1 MESLKEKITAVK
13 DAAEFLEK
21 LESLTPEKREH
32 MRIVVKGLI
41 ECYMRDDV
49 RAVVVLSEDGN
60 PYGELLTI
68 NCNDMEALG
77 MLNQIQGMM
86 HEIVTADAP
95 PKEMMN

>member
-1 MESLKEKITAVK
+1 MDALRKTITDVK
-13 DAAEFLEK
+13 DAKEFLEK
-21 LESLTPEKREH
+21 LESLTPERREH
-32 MRIVVKGLI
+32 MRIVVKALI
-41 ECYMRDDV
+41 ECYLREDV
-49 RAVVVLSEDGN
+49 RALVVVAEDDN
-60 PYGELLTI
+60 PFGELLTI

>member
-1 MESLKEKITAVK
+1 MESLREKIMGVK

-21 LESLTPEKREH
+21 LESLTPERREH
-32 MRIVVKGLI
+32 MRIVFKGLI
-41 ECYMRDDV
+41 ECYVREDV
-49 RAVVVLSEDGN
+49 RAVVVVSEDSN
-60 PYGELLTI
+60 PFGELLTI

-77 MLNQIQGMM
+77 ILNQVQGMM